1 MRNHKILVTTIKVL
15 ITLIPI
21 YFIIKNIDLN
31 TTFEL
36 IAGIGLPYLVCA
48 ICVVLLEMLVMT
60 QRWKIVL
67 DSISIEINYKDII
80 SIFWI
85 GLFLVKYY
93 PQVLEVMP
101 YGVIIFTEE
110 VLVLL
115 KLLKAYSSIESLA

>member
-1 MRNHKILVTTIKVL
+1 MTTIKVL

-21 YFIIKNIDLN
+21 YFILKILILIQL
-31 TTFEL
+31 FEL

-85 GLFLVKYY
+85 GLFFSQILPTSVGGDAVRGHYLY
-93 PQVLEVMP
+93 RR
-101 YGVIIFTEE
+101 GSSFA
-110 VLVLL
+110 
-115 KLLKAYSSIESLA
+115 KASQGTHR